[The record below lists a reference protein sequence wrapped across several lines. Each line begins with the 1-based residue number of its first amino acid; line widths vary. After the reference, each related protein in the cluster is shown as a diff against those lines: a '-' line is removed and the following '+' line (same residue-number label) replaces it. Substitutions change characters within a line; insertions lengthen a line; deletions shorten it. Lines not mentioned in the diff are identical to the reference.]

1 MNITVQV
8 YPPFPI
14 SYLYLCHFLCFKL
27 TKHVFRLWFNIL
39 CQNLLLNFI
48 PISPSLL
55 YILDKYIILKMWANQ
70 TTLFIYFYLIVFQIQ
85 FKWSSYIV
93 IYPVSNNCLQ
103 KLKHVVNY
111 LLRWHTN
118 TVYGRVIFLIS
129 YDTVLLFLQRLERG
143 ENVDDEETFG
153 QGDGDAQDKLSGQL
167 GIELAVKVMC
177 WVTRSR

>member
-1 MNITVQV
+1 M
-8 YPPFPI
+8 
-14 SYLYLCHFLCFKL
+14 S
-27 TKHVFRLWFNIL
+27 
-39 CQNLLLNFI
+39 
-48 PISPSLL
+48 
-55 YILDKYIILKMWANQ
+55 
-70 TTLFIYFYLIVFQIQ
+70 
-85 FKWSSYIV
+85 
-93 IYPVSNNCLQ
+93 Q

-177 WVTRSR
+177 